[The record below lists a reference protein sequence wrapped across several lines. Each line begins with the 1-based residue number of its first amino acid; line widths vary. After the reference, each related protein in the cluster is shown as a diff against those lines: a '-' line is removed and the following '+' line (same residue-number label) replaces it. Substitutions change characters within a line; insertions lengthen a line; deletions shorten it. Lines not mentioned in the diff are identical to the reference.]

1 MTDISSPLP
10 VDPFYTM
17 LASFHGPVQAAN
29 LILNEKNHCYQA
41 PYGGLCS
48 YLDFSLHQSPIRIA
62 TIFLCVS
69 NRNWFLLFCW

>member
-41 PYGGLCS
+41 PYGGLGI
-48 YLDFSLHQSPIRIA
+48 LPR
-62 TIFLCVS
+62 
-69 NRNWFLLFCW
+69 FLLASITY